1 MAGWVKLN
9 SDAAV
14 TNHGAKAAA
23 GGVVRDSDGNFIL
36 GYASDIGEATTT
48 VAELQAILMGL
59 KLVWR
64 RGFTKVTM
72 ETDSL
77 TSVCLIQGGCSSMH
91 PCSPKV
97 LEIQGYLQRIQEC
110 HISHTLRE
118 ANQVADGFAK
128 FGLRLTACSKT
139 FEFLPSFVSIPFF
152 ADIAGSVFPRG
163 F

>member
-14 TNHGAKAAA
+14 TNHGAKAAT

-77 TSVCLIQGGCSSMH
+77 TSVCLIQGDVRVCIHALLRCWRFKAIYRGSKS
-91 PCSPKV
+91 V
-97 LEIQGYLQRIQEC
+97 
-110 HISHTLRE
+110 ISVTR
-118 ANQVADGFAK
+118 
-128 FGLRLTACSKT
+128 
-139 FEFLPSFVSIPFF
+139 
-152 ADIAGSVFPRG
+152 
-163 F
+163 